1 MSAAVLI
8 PFTILCFGPRMKQVI
23 VPFFGA
29 VINMLMSS
37 ILIGWFAADA
47 HHEDV
52 IVHGSRVQR
61 LWCSVGNT
69 AWKCDPEVPLG
80 LQENKMIISVHK
92 RGRVCLVSYASYLVV
107 ARHQRLAL
115 PGLTTCFYLH
125 INTKSIQSCSLTMKL
140 SIHDDLVSTAKKQIN
155 SHSMAREWGHRSVKS
170 RGTPPWCWACFHSTT
185 SHWNTT
191 QFKKKSFVVLS
202 SSFNSTILLLSESK
216 LERSVLAER
225 HSKATACPMSSLAW
239 RRFVL
244 GKTAGESLG
253 EFVAVSFFTIP
264 ADLLKFQ
271 RVWKREEYRLR

>member
-1 MSAAVLI
+1 MSTAVLI

-47 HHEDV
+47 HHEDA
-52 IVHGSRVQR
+52 IVHGGRVQR

-69 AWKCDPEVPLG
+69 AWKCDPEVPLE

-92 RGRVCLVSYASYLVV
+92 RGRVSLVSYASYLVV

-155 SHSMAREWGHRSVKS
+155 SHSMAREWGHRSVGHVFIQP
-170 RGTPPWCWACFHSTT
+170 RLTE
-185 SHWNTT
+185 T
-191 QFKKKSFVVLS
+191 QRSLKKSPLSFFPAVSIRPFCCWVRASWREVCLRSVIQKPQRVPWALWLGVVLFWGRQLENPSVSLSLFRS
-202 SSFNSTILLLSESK
+202 SQSLQICWSFSECGSG
-216 LERSVLAER
+216 SNI
-225 HSKATACPMSSLAW
+225 ACARM
-239 RRFVL
+239 
-244 GKTAGESLG
+244 
-253 EFVAVSFFTIP
+253 
-264 ADLLKFQ
+264 
-271 RVWKREEYRLR
+271 